1 VTTFAS
7 AAHHYAAFRP
17 HYPEEFFTLLTD
29 RFQLD
34 GTQTALDLGCGPGT
48 ITLPLATRAGH
59 VHAVDIEPAMIR
71 EGRKAAA
78 AHHAGNITWACG
90 DAAGLTG
97 MGLPPLHLCTM
108 GKSFQWMNQDR
119 LLADLDTLIRPGG
132 GIALIS
138 TGPRAG
144 TARPEWLDI
153 IESVCTDVIGPGY
166 RQEHGPAAHPAE
178 GRDDALARSAFSRIE
193 TARWDQT
200 FTRTL
205 DELIGLQYS
214 FSYSSPAVLGTR
226 QAAFEERLRRELM
239 AFSPTGTFANTVPI
253 EAVIATRP

>member
-1 VTTFAS
+1 MTTFAS

-17 HYPEEFFTLLTD
+17 RYPEEFFTLLTD
-29 RFQLD
+29 RFGLD
-34 GTQTALDLGCGPGT
+34 GTQTVLDLGCGPGT
-48 ITLPLATRAGH
+48 ITLPLAARTGH
-59 VHAVDIEPAMIR
+59 VHAVDIEPAMIS
-71 EGRKAAA
+71 EGRNAAA
-78 AHHAGNITWACG
+78 AQGAGNITWACG

-97 MGLPPLHLCTM
+97 MGLPPLDLCTM

-132 GIALIS
+132 GIALVS
-138 TGPRAG
+138 TGPRAS
-144 TARPEWLDI
+144 TVRPAWLDI

-205 DELIGLQYS
+205 DELVGLQSS

-226 QAAFEERLRRELM
+226 QAAFEKRLRRELTK
-239 AFSPTGTFANTVPI
+239 FSPNGSFTNTVPI